1 MSKQDTKGG
10 PVGLRNQLEA
20 LLAAAPSSAPA
31 VGRGDEWWTWGQIRD
46 IAEGVDGLCDRLG
59 LEEGAR
65 VGLLLQ
71 NRPEFVGLVIGV
83 LMSGRCITTLN
94 PLQPPARLSAD
105 IVKTAPPLVIGVRDV
120 VHEPD
125 VRAAVE
131 GRGTAVVVEP
141 DGALSAGPTAPGGE
155 GTYAPGTAVE
165 MLTSG
170 TTGPPKR
177 VRLGYTQLDS
187 AFAAQGRAGVP
198 AFKEAVAIVSV
209 PMVHISGLWHALNTA
224 LSGRRLVLLERFR
237 VADWVAAVERYRPK
251 VASLVPAALRS
262 VVDADVPRESLSSL
276 KAITSGTA
284 ACPPELVDTVLD
296 KYGVRV
302 LATYGATEFAG
313 AVAGWTLADH
323 EKWYRAKRGSVGRAF
338 GGVRLRVTH
347 PVTGEPLAD
356 GEVGRLEVQSAQLA
370 AGDQWTST
378 SDLGRID
385 EDGFVFITGRA
396 DSAIIRGGFK
406 VQPETV
412 QRALE
417 SHPGV
422 RAAAV
427 AGIADQRLGQ
437 VPVAAVEL
445 AEGAKVETDEL
456 LRKCRRELT
465 PYEVPVALE
474 IVDRLPRTP
483 SMKISRAEV
492 AAIFEERS
500 SGDEQG

>member
-1 MSKQDTKGG
+1 M
-10 PVGLRNQLEA
+10 GLRNQLEA

-31 VGRGDEWWTWGQIRD
+31 VGLGDEWWTWGQIRT
-46 IAEGVDGLCDRLG
+46 IAESTDELCDRLG
-59 LEEGAR
+59 LKEGAR

-105 IVKTAPPLVIGVRDV
+105 IVKNAPPVVIGVRGVVNDV
-120 VHEPD
+120 D
-125 VRAAVE
+125 VRAAIE
-131 GRGTAVVVEP
+131 GHGVAVLVEP
-141 DGALSAGPTAPGGE
+141 DGSLSTGPAAPGVE
-155 GTYAPGTAVE
+155 EDYAPGTAVE

-177 VRLGYTQLDS
+177 VRLGYAQLDS

-198 AFKEAVAIVSV
+198 EFKQAVAIVSV
-209 PMVHISGLWHALNTA
+209 PMVHISGLWHVVNTV

-237 VADWVAAVERYRPK
+237 TADWVAAVERYRPK

-262 VVDADVPRESLSSL
+262 VVEADVPRESLSSL
-276 KAITSGTA
+276 KAITAGTA
-284 ACPPELVDTVLD
+284 ACPPELVDAVLD
-296 KYGVRV
+296 KYGIRV

-313 AVAGWTLADH
+313 AVAGWTLGDH
-323 EKWYRAKRGSVGRAF
+323 EKWYDSKRGSVGRPF
-338 GGVRLRVTH
+338 KNVRLRVTD
-347 PVTGEPLAD
+347 PGTGEPLAT

-445 AEGAKVETDEL
+445 ADGAEVGPAEL
-456 LRKCRRELT
+456 LQMCRRDLM

-492 AAIFEERS
+492 AAIFEERPKR
-500 SGDEQG
+500 GGQA